1 MFALKDVIIKES
13 APKELLLE
21 KHCDFLQQF
30 QQKKNEFEYIFAEP
44 FRMSGVFWCLAALD
58 IGNSLDKV
66 NAKDVIEFVL
76 SCQHSNGGFSSSV
89 DNDPH
94 LLHTLSAVQI
104 LTLYNCT
111 NLMNI
116 DGVVEYVKK
125 LQQEDGSFAGD
136 EWGEI
141 DSRFS
146 FCAVATL
153 SLLNRLNDIDVRK
166 AVGFVLKCRN
176 FDGGF
181 GTRPGSESHAGQ
193 VYCCVGVLAMTRHLN
208 TIDVDQLAWWLA
220 ERQCKSGGLN
230 GRPEKL
236 PDVCYSWWVLAS
248 LKILGRHEW
257 IDKKCLRE
265 FILACQEEENGG
277 FSDRP
282 GDEHYVYLYIKYIG
296 KITVGHCFAIA
307 KEELETVEYLV
318 AFHWCYCYYY
328 RRLVVEST
336 MASQSLVKYLE
347 DCTFPY
353 IADVNKYEK
362 IIKIGQGTF
371 GEVFKARDR
380 KTGKIV
386 ALKKILMENEKE
398 GFPITAIREIR
409 ILQKVRHQNVTEL
422 LEVCRSKA
430 SSYNRGRSTFYLVF
444 AFCEHDLAGLLS
456 NVHVK
461 FSLGEIKEAANVLI
475 TKSGVLK
482 LADFGLARPLNKQNP
497 RYTNRVVTL
506 WYRPPELLLG
516 DRKYTTAIDIWGAGC
531 IMAEMWTRSP
541 IMQASG
547 NTEQHQIMLIS
558 QLCGS
563 ITPTVWPGVE
573 HLPLF
578 HMLKLP
584 VDQKRRVKERL
595 KPYIRD
601 AQALDL
607 IDALLTLDPTKR
619 IDADRA
625 LNHQFF
631 WQDPMPVPLH
641 RMLSQHTTSM
651 FEYLAPVRRR
661 GGVQNNAPVQPTS
674 HMRMESYQ
682 DRIIEN
688 CNNGTGYYA
697 VSFLG

>member
-318 AFHWCYCYYY
+318 A
-328 RRLVVEST
+328 
-336 MASQSLVKYLE
+336 
-347 DCTFPY
+347 
-353 IADVNKYEK
+353 
-362 IIKIGQGTF
+362 IGGREYNGITKF
-371 GEVFKARDR
+371 GQIPRGLEVFKARDR

-461 FSLGEIKEAANVLI
+461 FSLGEIKEVMKQLLDGLFFIHMQKILHRDMKAANVLI

-531 IMAEMWTRSP
+531 IMAEMVTR
-541 IMQASG
+541 
-547 NTEQHQIMLIS
+547 NN
-558 QLCGS
+558 
-563 ITPTVWPGVE
+563 
-573 HLPLF
+573 
-578 HMLKLP
+578 
-584 VDQKRRVKERL
+584 
-595 KPYIRD
+595 IR
-601 AQALDL
+601 
-607 IDALLTLDPTKR
+607 
-619 IDADRA
+619 
-625 LNHQFF
+625 
-631 WQDPMPVPLH
+631 
-641 RMLSQHTTSM
+641 
-651 FEYLAPVRRR
+651 
-661 GGVQNNAPVQPTS
+661 
-674 HMRMESYQ
+674 
-682 DRIIEN
+682 
-688 CNNGTGYYA
+688 
-697 VSFLG
+697 

>member
-193 VYCCVGVLAMTRHLN
+193 VYCCVGVLAMTKHLN

-257 IDKKCLRE
+257 IDK
-265 FILACQEEENGG
+265 
-277 FSDRP
+277 
-282 GDEHYVYLYIKYIG
+282 HYVYLYIKYIG

-461 FSLGEIKEAANVLI
+461 FSLGEIKEVMKQLLDGLFFIHMQKILHRDMKAANVLI

-516 DRKYTTAIDIWGAGC
+516 DRIYTTAIDIWGAGC

-578 HMLKLP
+578 RMLKLP
-584 VDQKRRVKERL
+584 VDQKRRVKESL

-619 IDADRA
+619 IDADGA

-651 FEYLAPVRRR
+651 FAYSAL
-661 GGVQNNAPVQPTS
+661 
-674 HMRMESYQ
+674 
-682 DRIIEN
+682 IIEN
-688 CNNGTGYYA
+688 CNKGTGYYEIKS
-697 VSFLG
+697 VIVNRY

>member
-1 MFALKDVIIKES
+1 MKSAYQKNTILKVSSSSNQKIFCTTKSLNLMFALKDVIIKES

-30 QQKKNEFEYIFAEP
+30 QQKKHEFEYIYTEP
-44 FRMSGVFWCLAALD
+44 LRMSGVFWCLTALD
-58 IGNSLDKV
+58 IASSLDKV
-66 NAKDVIEFVL
+66 NAQDVIEFVL

-104 LTLYNCT
+104 LTIYNCT

-166 AVGFVLKCRN
+166 AVSFVLKCRN

-181 GTRPGSESHAGQ
+181 GTHPGSESHAGQ
-193 VYCCVGVLAMTRHLN
+193 VYCCVGVLAMTKHLN

-257 IDKKCLRE
+257 IDKH
-265 FILACQEEENGG
+265 F
-277 FSDRP
+277 
-282 GDEHYVYLYIKYIG
+282 V
-296 KITVGHCFAIA
+296 
-307 KEELETVEYLV
+307 
-318 AFHWCYCYYY
+318 
-328 RRLVVEST
+328 LVVESR

-353 IADVNKYEK
+353 IADVNNNEK

-461 FSLGEIKEAANVLI
+461 FSLGEIKEVMKQLLDGLFFIHMQKILHRDMKAANVLI

-547 NTEQHQIMLIS
+547 NTEQHQIMLIT

-573 HLPLF
+573 QLPLF

-584 VDQKRRVKERL
+584 MDQKRRVKERL

-607 IDALLTLDPTKR
+607 IDALLTLDPAKR

-631 WQDPMPVPLH
+631 WQDPMPVPLD

-661 GGVQNNAPVQPTS
+661 GGVQNNVPVQPTN

-682 DRIIEN
+682 DR
-688 CNNGTGYYA
+688 
-697 VSFLG
+697 VF

>member
-193 VYCCVGVLAMTRHLN
+193 VYCCVGVLAMTKHLN

-257 IDKKCLRE
+257 IDKIGGRE
-265 FILACQEEENGG
+265 YNG
-277 FSDRP
+277 
-282 GDEHYVYLYIKYIG
+282 
-296 KITVGHCFAIA
+296 ITKF
-307 KEELETVEYLV
+307 
-318 AFHWCYCYYY
+318 
-328 RRLVVEST
+328 
-336 MASQSLVKYLE
+336 

-422 LEVCRSKA
+422 LEVCRSKVLIWLSA

-461 FSLGEIKEAANVLI
+461 FSLGEIKEVMKQLLDGLFFIHMQKILHRDMKAANVLI

-531 IMAEMWTRSP
+531 IMAEMVTR
-541 IMQASG
+541 
-547 NTEQHQIMLIS
+547 NN
-558 QLCGS
+558 
-563 ITPTVWPGVE
+563 
-573 HLPLF
+573 
-578 HMLKLP
+578 
-584 VDQKRRVKERL
+584 
-595 KPYIRD
+595 IR
-601 AQALDL
+601 
-607 IDALLTLDPTKR
+607 
-619 IDADRA
+619 
-625 LNHQFF
+625 
-631 WQDPMPVPLH
+631 
-641 RMLSQHTTSM
+641 
-651 FEYLAPVRRR
+651 
-661 GGVQNNAPVQPTS
+661 
-674 HMRMESYQ
+674 
-682 DRIIEN
+682 
-688 CNNGTGYYA
+688 
-697 VSFLG
+697 

>member
-30 QQKKNEFEYIFAEP
+30 QQKKNEFEYIFSEP

-58 IGNSLDKV
+58 IANSLDKV
-66 NAKDVIEFVL
+66 NAQDVIEFVL

-193 VYCCVGVLAMTRHLN
+193 VYCCVGVLAMTKHLN

-282 GDEHYVYLYIKYIG
+282 GDEPDPFHTLFGLAGLSLLREESLKPHYVYLYIKYIG
-296 KITVGHCFAIA
+296 KITVGHCFAIV
-307 KEELETVEYLV
+307 KEELETVEYPV

-328 RRLVVEST
+328 RRLVVKST

-422 LEVCRSKA
+422 LEVCRSRA
-430 SSYNRGRSTFYLVF
+430 SSYNSGRSTFYLVF

-461 FSLGEIKEAANVLI
+461 FSLGEIKEVMKQLLDGLFFIHMQKILHRDMKAANVLI

-531 IMAEMWTRSP
+531 IMAEMVTR
-541 IMQASG
+541 
-547 NTEQHQIMLIS
+547 N
-558 QLCGS
+558 S
-563 ITPTVWPGVE
+563 I
-573 HLPLF
+573 
-578 HMLKLP
+578 K
-584 VDQKRRVKERL
+584 
-595 KPYIRD
+595 
-601 AQALDL
+601 
-607 IDALLTLDPTKR
+607 
-619 IDADRA
+619 
-625 LNHQFF
+625 
-631 WQDPMPVPLH
+631 
-641 RMLSQHTTSM
+641 
-651 FEYLAPVRRR
+651 
-661 GGVQNNAPVQPTS
+661 
-674 HMRMESYQ
+674 
-682 DRIIEN
+682 
-688 CNNGTGYYA
+688 
-697 VSFLG
+697 